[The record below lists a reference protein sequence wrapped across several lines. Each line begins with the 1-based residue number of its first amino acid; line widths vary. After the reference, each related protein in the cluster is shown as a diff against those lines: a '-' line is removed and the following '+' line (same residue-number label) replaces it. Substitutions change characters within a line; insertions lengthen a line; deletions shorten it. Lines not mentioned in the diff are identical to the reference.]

1 MSLDAK
7 LIGAR
12 IRSLRVARGLSQD
25 ALGKQIKADGPLVSL
40 WETGKRLP
48 SLRSRAKL
56 AEFFKIEI
64 EFLSGD
70 GTERLAEVREMA
82 LTHSKKVL
90 ETGEA
95 SAAEV
100 NAVNNVITRAVSDA
114 EKAAS
119 AREASISQ
127 QMRGAREEFLR
138 KLARLGLDQG

>member
-12 IRSLRVARGLSQD
+12 IKSLRVAKGLSQE
-25 ALGKQIKADGPLVSL
+25 ALAKQIKTDGALLSL

-70 GTERLAEVREMA
+70 GTERLAEV
-82 LTHSKKVL
+82 KVL

-119 AREASISQ
+119 AREARINQ

-138 KLARLGLDQG
+138 KLARLGLDEG

>member
-12 IRSLRVARGLSQD
+12 IKSLRVAKGLSQE
-25 ALGKQIKADGPLVSL
+25 ALAKQIKTDGALLSL

-64 EFLSGD
+64 EFLS
-70 GTERLAEVREMA
+70 AEVREMA

-119 AREASISQ
+119 AREARINQ

-138 KLARLGLDQG
+138 KLARLGLDEG